1 MQFKEYKNKKIYFLG
16 IGGISMYAIAL
27 FLKNKGAIISGYDR
41 QESETTS
48 FLQKNGIE
56 VYFQPSENNSKGVDY
71 CICTAAIGKGNPEY
85 DNVSKNGIKI
95 IYRGDCL
102 GSIIEN
108 FNNSI
113 GVSGTHGKSTT
124 SGMLSEISLAD
135 KEKDPTIFMGAV
147 LPSINSAYKIGNK
160 DDIIFEACEYKDSFL
175 SFKPMVSVILNVS
188 LDHTDYFKSFEQMKN
203 SFINFAS
210 SSETVVVN
218 YDCKNALECAY
229 KSKKNVV
236 TYSIIDENAD
246 FYINNIINVEGK
258 TKFDL
263 FQNGQFLS
271 SIILNVHGKHNIS
284 NAVAA
289 ASASMICGVSIENI
303 VMGLKNFKGIKRR
316 FELLGTVNG
325 AYIYDDYAHHPDEI
339 NATLDA
345 ATSLK
350 ANRIICIFQPHT
362 YTRLSYF
369 FENFQKIFNKA
380 YKNFGIKTIFL
391 PTYAAR
397 EINKYGFD
405 TEKLHEVVED
415 SAFLYTLEEASE
427 YIIKNAQ
434 KGDAYI
440 LMGAGDITNISKKLT
455 FDNN

>member
-1 MQFKEYKNKKIYFLG
+1 MQLQEYKNKRLYFLG

-27 FLKNKGAIISGYDR
+27 FLKSKGAIVSGYDK

-48 FLQKNGIE
+48 FLQKNGIT
-56 VYFQPSENNSKGVDY
+56 VYFQPSENNSKGADY
-71 CICTAAIGKGNPEY
+71 CICTAAIGEGNPEF

-102 GSIIEN
+102 GNIIDS

-113 GVSGTHGKSTT
+113 GISGTHGKSTT
-124 SGMLSEISLAD
+124 SGMLSEIFLAD

-147 LPSINSAYKIGNK
+147 LPSINSAYRIGKK

-175 SFKPMVSVILNVS
+175 SFKPKVSVILNVS
-188 LDHTDYFKSFEQMKN
+188 LDHTDYFKSFEQMKT
-203 SFINFAS
+203 SFVKFAS
-210 SSETVVVN
+210 SSEIVVAN
-218 YDCKNALECAY
+218 YDCKNALECAN
-229 KSKKNVV
+229 KSEKNVI

-246 FYINNIINVEGK
+246 FYIKNIVNIDGK
-258 TKFDL
+258 TKFD
-263 FQNGQFLS
+263 FFRNGHFLS
-271 SIILNVHGKHNIS
+271 SIILSVHGKHNIS

-289 ASASMICGVSIENI
+289 ASASLMCGISIESI
-303 VMGLKNFKGIKRR
+303 VLGLENFKGIKRR
-316 FELLGTVNG
+316 FELLGSVNG

-345 ATSLK
+345 VTSLNS
-350 ANRIICIFQPHT
+350 NRIICIFQPHT

-369 FENFQKIFNKA
+369 FDDFQGIFNRA
-380 YKNFGIKTIFL
+380 YKDYGIKTVFL

-405 TEKLHEVVED
+405 TEKLSQVVEN
-415 SAFLYTLEEASE
+415 SMFLNSLEEAAE
-427 YIIKNAQ
+427 YILKNAQ

-440 LMGAGDITNISKKLT
+440 LMGAGDVTNISKRIT

>member
-1 MQFKEYKNKKIYFLG
+1 MQFQEYKNKKIYFLG

-27 FLKNKGAIISGYDR
+27 FLKSKGAIVSGYDR
-41 QESETTS
+41 QESDTTN
-48 FLQKNGIE
+48 FLQKNGIT
-56 VYFQPSENNSKGVDY
+56 VFFQPSENNSKGFDY
-71 CICTAAIGKGNPEY
+71 CICTAAIVEGNPEF
-85 DNVSKNGIKI
+85 DNVTKNGVKI

-102 GSIIEN
+102 GSIIDN
-108 FNNSI
+108 FDNSI

-124 SGMLSEISLAD
+124 SGMLSEIFLAD

-147 LPSINSAYKIGNK
+147 LPSINSAYKIGKK

-175 SFKPMVSVILNVS
+175 SFKPRISVILNVS
-188 LDHTDYFKSFEQMKN
+188 LDHTDYFNSFEQMKN
-203 SFINFAS
+203 SFVNFAS
-210 SSETVVVN
+210 SSEIVVSN
-218 YDCKNALECAY
+218 YDCKNATECANN
-229 KSKKNVV
+229 SKKNVI
-236 TYSIIDENAD
+236 TYSINDENAD
-246 FYINNIINVEGK
+246 FYAKNIVYSEGK

-263 FQNGQFLS
+263 FRNQQFLS
-271 SIILNVHGKHNIS
+271 SIILNVHGKHNVS

-289 ASASMICGVSIENI
+289 ATASIMRGISIENI
-303 VMGLKNFKGIKRR
+303 VTGLKNFKGIKRR

-339 NATLDA
+339 KATLDS
-345 ATSLK
+345 ATSIK

-369 FENFQKIFNKA
+369 FDDFQKIFDRASKD
-380 YKNFGIKTIFL
+380 FGVKTIFL

-405 TEKLHEVVED
+405 TEKLYQAVEN
-415 SAFLYTLEEASE
+415 SIFLNSLEDASE

-440 LMGAGDITNISKKLT
+440 LMGAGDVTNISKKLT